1 MFYQLISDRQARH
14 KHPAPHTELSR
25 GALYVCTI
33 VSSLFI
39 IEAELFGLVKING
52 RLHEQILQIK
62 LSHGLFIILIRN

>member
-1 MFYQLISDRQARH
+1 MFYQLISDRQARLNTQH
-14 KHPAPHTELSR
+14 HTALSR

-62 LSHGLFIILIRN
+62 LSHGLFIIHVRN